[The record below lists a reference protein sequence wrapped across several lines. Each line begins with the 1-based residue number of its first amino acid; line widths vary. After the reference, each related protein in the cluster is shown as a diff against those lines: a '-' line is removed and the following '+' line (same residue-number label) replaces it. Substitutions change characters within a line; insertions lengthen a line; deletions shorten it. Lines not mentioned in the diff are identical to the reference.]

1 MPISVEI
8 EGKGM
13 VAEFPDGTDQSI
25 IDATIKRDYFNPEGK
40 MRMGGLSDAK
50 EWILPGIKKG
60 MPSVVPGG
68 DIAAGTLDFAAT
80 MLTGSMAWGVGLLAK
95 QIGTG
100 VAAINND
107 PNPSEFGKIFSEQI
121 SHNLTWQPKTEMG
134 KGAVALV
141 SKPFEFLNE
150 QKEKLI
156 SKPIGEITT
165 PEVGQL
171 YGDLTEIM
179 TFGVFGGLAPK
190 IKGLFKTKPEAF
202 DFAKTMERSL
212 QDITDPVRRKEFV
225 DEVMGK
231 AAETGRDPW
240 VILEET
246 QARMLPAVQKGKAVA
261 TIPEKYAVTP
271 DGQVIIPERPTA
283 TPRMTDVE
291 IRKARKTMLDELTK
305 DIPGESYVKGEDA
318 FLSAEKTKLAEEPT
332 VIGEMKDFT
341 IEFSNNADRIRFD
354 GLLEKPSF
362 LWDAQD
368 KAFYNRMVADTE
380 GVKLFAP
387 EETKLTPETLYI
399 ERGYRT
405 RESGISPPQAP
416 EVTPVETKPA
426 EGTVTPKQPWEM
438 TKAEYDATIN
448 QMPSKEGPGKPTETV
463 PEVKPEGGKQDNI
476 IFKDFG
482 TRDHEYSV
490 QSEDWGDIYNY
501 KEMWLTYKGEVAK
514 NWKDGHIEYDNIKN
528 PIARIRFTLRNSS
541 KNPDLLIEEIQ
552 GPDTSNKSLMPP
564 SLKNR
569 MYDRAIEQIVSY
581 AIKNNINTIILPDAE
596 SIHVG
601 LGWGTG
607 DLTHLY
613 DKVLPS
619 KLKKLLGEP
628 DQMPVSNY
636 EVNYWTVFGAKD
648 PFPNPS
654 RSPGV
659 GEHRNIV
666 SQAIYEG
673 KPVPPEVLKEY
684 PELTQVRE
692 PRQLLEDTFANPTP
706 ENINTLMDAA
716 LEYTTKKKV
725 YTGPK
730 GGGRFKRE
738 VQGWRTFADAIGE
751 KPGKP
756 DPRWKELGFTS
767 ARDFVELTHEMRFRE
782 KAKQILDDPDFPSE
796 KTLQVIEDYAII
808 KEDIIYEQTT
818 DLNPDTVKS
827 LEQTYKGEIANRT
840 PEENIAELK
849 TLTKELSEEPVTNQ
863 QGELVQVPFTLS
875 GNQPIT
881 GKEFIKPELKG
892 ERLPGMPEKATTQ
905 EIIQR
910 RTLKNTLS
918 DINTAIGKK
927 GAVGDI
933 GRTPEQ
939 QAAIDR
945 LGGDMEALKARARE
959 AGLSLQ
965 QYLINEGID
974 PKIALLVSNHSN
986 PININIAQTAEAVK
1000 NMFDETDSTIKAR
1013 NRTTLKKVKE
1023 GFVRAVLD
1031 VSGNVKQELVNK
1043 AGDLGKEA
1051 VVRRNLVAGA
1061 AGKAGEIV
1069 EGVHNQIYKGLSNK
1083 ETGILNRIIQSRRT
1097 IEIDS
1102 YKTGV
1107 EHPGGLGGEAHK
1119 LYLENITGIEK
1130 ISEKQKMKLLAKSNE
1145 YFAVMDTQLQE
1156 LKDAGII
1163 SQEQYEGLSKHVYSP
1178 RQFLQHLDPEIP
1190 MTIGG
1195 KKINVTES
1203 GIKSL
1208 DEGSTGLLENNSE
1221 RLMAEVV
1228 ARTQGRIFKNNANR
1242 ALYDIAAQVPDNGI
1256 VSIKPMEKGTELS
1269 TFIDGDRYTFFM
1281 EEGLSKEWITSDPL
1295 INRTLAEIVQW
1306 TSGSKILKAVATGY
1320 NPAFIITNMP
1330 RDMALIW
1337 QSTTEYSS
1345 HLPSFIAEMTHDLAT
1360 VMPDVF
1366 KRTGRVLDF
1375 ANEGGEMTF
1384 LTHYGRFGGKGH
1396 LIERINSFSEVMGWL
1411 GETSELWTRL
1421 ALRER
1426 ALRNG
1431 AKPYEATAIARNY
1444 LDFSQGGSF
1453 IKAVDTAIPYLNASV
1468 QGTRSIFRAAKNNP
1482 GIFTYKAAQ
1491 LGAVATGLYY
1501 ANYMTNPECWKQV
1514 TDRDKEANFIITTPL
1529 TYQDDKGQTRYL
1541 YFKIAKDQGQRIIT
1555 SVFESVMAKYHEGKF
1570 PSQQI
1575 WMAWEDLINVMPTD
1589 MLPPVLSSSLG
1600 YLLNKDFWTKEE
1612 IWRGPKVEAGQEYD
1626 LNRTGPAFKALGNVG
1641 LSPARS
1647 EYAVGRIIPFGNPFV
1662 GLVGGGLKTI
1672 TGQLPEEIRQ
1682 KSMEQL
1688 LTENPTIRRIM
1699 SSTNPYNPYKEDID
1713 KIKEQENTRRFVQSR
1728 EYDDMLNKHFK
1739 DPTPETAQA
1748 IKTYIVRQPEEDRE
1762 RLIDRAIRTKQYFEL
1777 PDRTWWMNVVE
1788 LSPESRAVAF
1798 WARYSVASEK
1808 EKQQLLSIAENMDG
1822 MMSDRFTDKLA
1833 ELAGQSRKT
1842 TNNIEQEEV
1851 SQ

>member
-1 MPISVEI
+1 MSISVEI
-8 EGKGM
+8 EGKGV
-13 VAEFPDGTDQSI
+13 VAEFPDGTDQGI

-50 EWILPGIKKG
+50 EGILSGINKG
-60 MPSVVPGG
+60 MASIIPVG

-95 QIGTG
+95 QVGTG
-100 VAAINND
+100 VAAINGD
-107 PNPSEFGKIFSEQI
+107 PNPSEFGKVFSEQI

-134 KGAVALV
+134 KGAAALV

-156 SKPIGEITT
+156 SKPVGEITT
-165 PEVGQL
+165 PAVGEL
-171 YGDLTEIM
+171 VGDLTEIAG
-179 TFGVFGGLAPK
+179 FGVLGGLAPK

-212 QDITDPVRRKEFV
+212 QDIADPVRRKEFV
-225 DEVMGK
+225 DEVMAK

-240 VILEET
+240 IILEET

-271 DGQVIIPERPTA
+271 DGQVIIPERPTT
-283 TPRMTDVE
+283 TPRMTDIEV
-291 IRKARKTMLDELTK
+291 RKARKTMLDELTK

-332 VIGEMKDFT
+332 VIGETKDLT
-341 IEFSNNADRIRFD
+341 IEFSNNADRLKFD

-380 GVKLFAP
+380 GVKLFTP

-405 RESGISPPQAP
+405 RTPNEQPVESP
-416 EVTPVETKPA
+416 EMPPVETKGVEPTVIPEPIKVFHQSDTGELKLGQDIYGLGKGYFVSSKKLPKEFYGKKDVVLQLDPETKLFNFQQWA
-426 EGTVTPKQPWEM
+426 KDNNRKLMVSPEIRAGIIEEATNIARKEGYDGIQIMPDDIWIFDKKSFVTPEPIKS
-438 TKAEYDATIN
+438 D
-448 QMPSKEGPGKPTETV
+448 V
-463 PEVKPEGGKQDNI
+463 P
-476 IFKDFG
+476 
-482 TRDHEYSV
+482 SV
-490 QSEDWGDIYNY
+490 QTVLESSE
-501 KEMWLTYKGEVAK
+501 KGTLAK
-514 NWKDGHIEYDNIKN
+514 
-528 PIARIRFTLRNSS
+528 
-541 KNPDLLIEEIQ
+541 
-552 GPDTSNKSLMPP
+552 
-564 SLKNR
+564 
-569 MYDRAIEQIVSY
+569 
-581 AIKNNINTIILPDAE
+581 
-596 SIHVG
+596 
-601 LGWGTG
+601 
-607 DLTHLY
+607 
-613 DKVLPS
+613 
-619 KLKKLLGEP
+619 
-628 DQMPVSNY
+628 
-636 EVNYWTVFGAKD
+636 
-648 PFPNPS
+648 
-654 RSPGV
+654 
-659 GEHRNIV
+659 
-666 SQAIYEG
+666 
-673 KPVPPEVLKEY
+673 
-684 PELTQVRE
+684 E
-692 PRQLLEDTFANPTP
+692 PRQLLEDTFTNPTP
-706 ENINTLMDAA
+706 ENINALMDIA
-716 LEYTTKKKV
+716 LNYTKREKV
-725 YTGPK
+725 RTGPR
-730 GGGRFKRE
+730 GGGRYRRE
-738 VQGWRTFADAIGE
+738 TQGWRTFADAIGE

-767 ARDFVELTHEMRFRE
+767 ARDFVDLTHEMKFKDR
-782 KAKQILDDPDFPSE
+782 AKQILEDPDFPSE
-796 KTLQVIEDYAII
+796 KNLQIIEDYAIM

-818 DLNPDTVKS
+818 DINPDTVSKI
-827 LEQTYKGEIANRT
+827 EQTHKAEIAGREF
-840 PEENIAELK
+840 EERLAEAK
-849 TLTKELSEEPVTNQ
+849 TLTKELTDEPLTNE

-875 GNQPIT
+875 GNQPVQ
-881 GKEFIKPELKG
+881 GKGFVKPEVRG

-905 EIIQR
+905 EIIER
-910 RTLKNTLS
+910 RTLKDTLS

-945 LGGDMEALKARARE
+945 LGGDMEALKRRARE
-959 AGLSLQ
+959 AGLSLR

-1119 LYLENITGIEK
+1119 LYLENITSIEK

-1145 YFAVMDTQLQE
+1145 YFNVMDTQLQE

-1163 SQEQYEGLSKHVYSP
+1163 NQTQYEGLSQHIYSP

-1228 ARTQGRIFKNNANR
+1228 ARTQGRIFKNNANK

-1295 INRTLAEIVQW
+1295 INRTLAEMIQW

-1337 QSTTEYSS
+1337 QSTTEYSP
-1345 HLPSFIAEMTHDLAT
+1345 HLPAFIAEMTRDLAT

-1482 GIFTYKAAQ
+1482 GVFSYKAAQ

-1514 TDRDKEANFIITTPL
+1514 TDRDKEANFIITTPI

-1570 PSQQI
+1570 PSQQV

-1647 EYAVGRIIPFGNPFV
+1647 EYAVWRIIPFGNPFV

-1739 DPTPETAQA
+1739 DPTPESAQA

-1788 LSPESRAVAF
+1788 LTPESRAVAF

-1822 MMSDRFTDKLA
+1822 MMSDRFTNKLA
-1833 ELAGQSRKT
+1833 ELAGQTRKT
-1842 TNNIEQEEV
+1842 TNNIESKEV
-1851 SQ
+1851 LQ

>member
-50 EWILPGIKKG
+50 EGIFPGIKKG

-405 RESGISPPQAP
+405 RESGISPPQAQGMP
-416 EVTPVETKPA
+416 PVETKGVHRPMTVESGAARLHDLEPAFGPDIYGPNALQYFGTGEKLDIQTLRILKSVKNKPEAEITVYRAVPKDVPTAELAEGDWVTINKQYAKEHGEGILGGDYKIIEQKVKAKDLTTNADSFNEQGYYPA

-438 TKAEYDATIN
+438 TREEYNEWRVKQLQERNPQLKNKLKAETKEAGERESGRTLQGGHSGSRLWSKKGASPGTFTHEIRHAIDMLSNYLTRDIIKGTSDFASKFKEYLKSKNRKITEYGSDYSVEEQAGELIN
-448 QMPSKEGPGKPTETV
+448 EY
-463 PEVKPEGGKQDNI
+463 
-476 IFKDFG
+476 FKD
-482 TRDHEYSV
+482 
-490 QSEDWGDIYNY
+490 
-501 KEMWLTYKGEVAK
+501 
-514 NWKDGHIEYDNIKN
+514 KDS
-528 PIARIRFTLRNSS
+528 LRKSF
-541 KNPDLLIEEIQ
+541 PDV
-552 GPDTSNKSLMPP
+552 
-564 SLKNR
+564 
-569 MYDRAIEQIVSY
+569 VS
-581 AIKNNINTIILPDAE
+581 A
-596 SIHVG
+596 
-601 LGWGTG
+601 
-607 DLTHLY
+607 
-613 DKVLPS
+613 
-619 KLKKLLGEP
+619 LKKLGIDKYKDLNISY
-628 DQMPVSNY
+628 DDMI
-636 EVNYWTVFGAKD
+636 AK
-648 PFPNPS
+648 
-654 RSPGV
+654 
-659 GEHRNIV
+659 
-666 SQAIYEG
+666 AKAEG
-673 KPVPPEVLKEY
+673 KSVPPEVLKEY
-684 PELTQVRE
+684 PELKPQPKE
-692 PRQLLEDTFANPTP
+692 P
-706 ENINTLMDAA
+706 
-716 LEYTTKKKV
+716 
-725 YTGPK
+725 
-730 GGGRFKRE
+730 
-738 VQGWRTFADAIGE
+738 
-751 KPGKP
+751 
-756 DPRWKELGFTS
+756 
-767 ARDFVELTHEMRFRE
+767 
-782 KAKQILDDPDFPSE
+782 
-796 KTLQVIEDYAII
+796 
-808 KEDIIYEQTT
+808 
-818 DLNPDTVKS
+818 
-827 LEQTYKGEIANRT
+827 
-840 PEENIAELK
+840 
-849 TLTKELSEEPVTNQ
+849 
-863 QGELVQVPFTLS
+863 
-875 GNQPIT
+875 
-881 GKEFIKPELKG
+881 
-892 ERLPGMPEKATTQ
+892 
-905 EIIQR
+905 

-1242 ALYDIAAQVPDNGI
+1242 ALYDIAAQIPDNGI

-1798 WARYSVASEK
+1798 WARYSVVSEK